1 LPSLSAAARDARE
14 TLQRFPAVLFAAL
27 VAAAIGMIMA
37 GRSGSNDV
45 LTGIL
50 AAASLGLPLF
60 LATAIAAERT
70 ESRTLSIVLA
80 ALGLAIL
87 VGFAFAW
94 LHWSDAIQVR
104 RYAQFSIGFH
114 LLVAYLP
121 YVFVDEPNGFWHW
134 NRTLFLRFL
143 TAALYSAVLYVGLVV
158 ALVAID
164 KLLQVKIPSSAYL
177 RLWIAIAFV
186 FNTWFFLG
194 GVPRDLAALESRR
207 DYPRGLKVFSQ
218 FILIPLV
225 IVYLAILTLY
235 LGRILITGQWPSGWI
250 GYLVSGVAA
259 IGILSLLLVHPIRE
273 YQENRW
279 VASYA
284 RWFYVALLPAIGM
297 LLVSIGKR
305 VAQYGVTEDRYF
317 LAVLSLWLLA
327 IAVTFIVR
335 RATDIRVI
343 PLTLCLLAFATAFGP
358 QGAYAVS
365 RGSQIR
371 HLREVLARYGMLDHD
386 GPRPATAEVPFA
398 ARRELSSTLTYL
410 FGTHG
415 TPAVRS
421 VLGAAASDTIKA
433 EATGGPY
440 AQAQWRAAVTMRS
453 LNLDFAN
460 PWDSPKGTTFTL
472 YRRASIEVREIPR
485 ADYHVRLTGSFPM
498 AFAIDGA
505 RWELRVEGRARRLT
519 LWNGGRPLA
528 AFPIDTLV
536 AAARASL
543 ASADSTPPPHLTADT
558 PDVRALL
565 TANNYAGVAARDSVR
580 FDSFDADLYLTL
592 KNGRAAERDSSRSGA
607 SMR

>member
-1 LPSLSAAARDARE
+1 MRLPSLSAAARDARE

-235 LGRILITGQWPSGWI
+235 LGRILITGPVAERLDRIPGVGRGRDRDPLAPARPSDPRVPGEPL
-250 GYLVSGVAA
+250 GGV
-259 IGILSLLLVHPIRE
+259 V
-273 YQENRW
+273 
-279 VASYA
+279 
-284 RWFYVALLPAIGM
+284 
-297 LLVSIGKR
+297 
-305 VAQYGVTEDRYF
+305 
-317 LAVLSLWLLA
+317 
-327 IAVTFIVR
+327 
-335 RATDIRVI
+335 
-343 PLTLCLLAFATAFGP
+343 
-358 QGAYAVS
+358 
-365 RGSQIR
+365 
-371 HLREVLARYGMLDHD
+371 
-386 GPRPATAEVPFA
+386 
-398 ARRELSSTLTYL
+398 
-410 FGTHG
+410 
-415 TPAVRS
+415 
-421 VLGAAASDTIKA
+421 
-433 EATGGPY
+433 
-440 AQAQWRAAVTMRS
+440 
-453 LNLDFAN
+453 
-460 PWDSPKGTTFTL
+460 
-472 YRRASIEVREIPR
+472 
-485 ADYHVRLTGSFPM
+485 
-498 AFAIDGA
+498 
-505 RWELRVEGRARRLT
+505 
-519 LWNGGRPLA
+519 RPLV
-528 AFPIDTLV
+528 L
-536 AAARASL
+536 R
-543 ASADSTPPPHLTADT
+543 
-558 PDVRALL
+558 R
-565 TANNYAGVAARDSVR
+565 VAARDRHAAGLDLEARGAVR
-580 FDSFDADLYLTL
+580 RHRGPVLSPCC
-592 KNGRAAERDSSRSGA
+592 RSG
-607 SMR
+607 SSPSP